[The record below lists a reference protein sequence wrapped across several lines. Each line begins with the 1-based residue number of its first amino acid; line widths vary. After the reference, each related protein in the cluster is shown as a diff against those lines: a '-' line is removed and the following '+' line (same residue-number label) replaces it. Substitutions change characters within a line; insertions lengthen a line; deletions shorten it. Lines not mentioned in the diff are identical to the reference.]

1 MYKLILPLQEL
12 EQLTKTG
19 AKLAI
24 ERFYSE
30 EVLTLNRHYQEIKEA
45 HDEWRNKAKDLQSQ
59 VLELTVLQQKLD
71 KRKAHAAALKVL
83 LLLLF
88 FFFFFFFH
96 LIAILNSLPNQTTV
110 GIFFTFTAV
119 CRSR

>member
-12 EQLTKTG
+12 EQLIKTG

-71 KRKAHAAALKVL
+71 KRKAHAAALKVML
-83 LLLLF
+83 LMFFLF
-88 FFFFFFFH
+88 FCCFFFWFGSVH
-96 LIAILNSLPNQTTV
+96 LIATIKSFPSSLKTTLV
-110 GIFFTFTAV
+110 LM
-119 CRSR
+119 